1 MAGGGGEDNVAG
13 AAVMQHPL
21 QHLGAETLDTVLER
35 KRMLDAAWAVCLVA
49 LLATVAVPWF
59 LSVLEIDLGKVAVF
73 VFVMALAYL
82 IVGALTDR
90 FSNQAAVTI
99 AMRVMP
105 LVSIILMGPL
115 WHFAGG
121 LANPV
126 FLAAFV
132 LPVIISGIMV
142 SGWSAHLAALLSVVV
157 ATAVAFAESS
167 DLRWYVAGGREWVY
181 ALIGILPQLDSA
193 SAFPDV
199 RPSPAYLFTIL
210 VTFAMT
216 QSLVAFLTTPLAAL
230 VVRLDSRLRVSH
242 RLLHEVQGIFH
253 AVLSAEPEPAVVLY
267 ADSYQP
273 VQASD
278 SFFQRMLV
286 RPSAIVGKSIF
297 QVIDFERPDRVRAAF
312 NSAANGEI
320 PFCVYRVGGETRI
333 ANVSFHK
340 TDHAGTGYLYVGW
353 QELTETYYLHAAFD
367 ALEEPLLVVSAANHL
382 QYVNRA
388 AADLFGPMHFGMNA
402 DAVPDL
408 APIIAESRARKST
421 DEPLRRTVEGRPYTV
436 QSLTATLPEESA
448 ICTILWL
455 HCVEREEALFE
466 QATRDPLTGI
476 YNRRYFD
483 DALAMHVERRKRGH
497 AVSLAYFDLDKF
509 KTINDTFGHAGGDA
523 ALKGFA
529 QAMRS
534 QLREV
539 DVFARRGG
547 DEFAV
552 LFVDCGPEVGAAAIA
567 RVHALIENDGCYFEG
582 QRLPLGFSAG
592 LAECRPTDTVDD
604 LLERADRAV
613 YAAKHDGRG
622 RCVVEK

>member
-1 MAGGGGEDNVAG
+1 
-13 AAVMQHPL
+13 MQAPF
-21 QHLGAETLDTVLER
+21 QNLGTETLETVLER
-35 KRMLDAAWAVCLVA
+35 KRMLDAAWVVCLVA

-59 LSVLEIDLGKVAVF
+59 LSVLEIDLAKVAVF

-82 IVGALTDR
+82 VVGAATDR
-90 FSNQAAVTI
+90 FTNQTAVAI
-99 AMRVMP
+99 SMRVMP
-105 LVSIILMGPL
+105 LASIVLMGPL
-115 WHFAGG
+115 WHLAGG

-132 LPVIISGIMV
+132 LPVILSGIMV
-142 SGWSAHLAALLSVVV
+142 SGWAAHVAAMLSVLV
-157 ATAVAFAESS
+157 AFSVGFAESS
-167 DLRWYVAGGREWVY
+167 DLRWYVSGGRESVY
-181 ALIGILPQLDSA
+181 AFISSLPQLGSA
-193 SAFPDV
+193 SSTAFPEL

-216 QSLVAFLTTPLAAL
+216 QSLVAFLTTPLASL
-230 VVRLDSRLRVSH
+230 VLRLDSRLRVSH

-253 AVLSAEPEPAVVLY
+253 AVLSASPDPSVVLY

-278 SFFQRMLV
+278 SFFHRMLV
-286 RPSAIVGKSIF
+286 RPSALIGKSLF
-297 QVIDFERPDRVRAAF
+297 QIINFEHPERVRAAF
-312 NSAANGEI
+312 EEPSGTV

-340 TDHAGTGYLYVGW
+340 TDHAGMGYLYVGW

-367 ALEEPLLVVSAANHL
+367 ALESPLLVIGGDNRL
-382 QYVNRA
+382 QFVNRA
-388 AADLFGPMHFGMNA
+388 AGDLFGSTHFGMSV
-402 DAVPDL
+402 DAVAGLP
-408 APIIAESRARKST
+408 PIVEDSRGRTPA
-421 DEPLRRTVEGRPYTV
+421 DDPLHRTIDGRPYNI
-436 QSLTATLPEESA
+436 QSLTAKLPEESGV
-448 ICTILWL
+448 CTILWL
-455 HCVEREEALFE
+455 HCIEREEALFE

-497 AVSLAYFDLDKF
+497 DVSLAYFDLDNF

-523 ALKGFA
+523 ALRGFA

-539 DVFARRGG
+539 DIFARRGG

-552 LFVDCGPEVGAAAIA
+552 LFIDCNTEVGAAAIA
-567 RVHALIENDGCYFEG
+567 RVHALITKDGVYHEG
-582 QRLPLGFSAG
+582 RRLPLGFSAG
-592 LAECRPTDTVDD
+592 LAECRAADTVED

-613 YAAKHDGRG
+613 YIAKREGKG

>member
-1 MAGGGGEDNVAG
+1 
-13 AAVMQHPL
+13 MQNPL

-59 LSVLEIDLGKVAVF
+59 LSVLEIDLGTVAVF

-82 IVGALTDR
+82 IIGALTDR
-90 FSNQAAVTI
+90 LKNQVAVTV
-99 AMRVMP
+99 AMQLMP

-132 LPVIISGIMV
+132 LPVILSGIMV

-157 ATAVAFAESS
+157 ASAVAFAESA
-167 DLRWYVAGGREWVY
+167 DLRWYVSGGHEWLY
-181 ALIGILPQLDSA
+181 ALVGTLPQLGQA
-193 SAFPDV
+193 PAFAEL
-199 RPSPAYLFTIL
+199 RPSPAYLFTML

-216 QSLVAFLTTPLAAL
+216 QTLVAFLTTPLAAL
-230 VVRLDSRLRVSH
+230 VIRLDSRLRVSH
-242 RLLHEVQGIFH
+242 RLLHEAQGIFH
-253 AVLSAEPEPAVVLY
+253 AVLSAAPEPAVVLY
-267 ADSYQP
+267 GDSYQP
-273 VQASD
+273 VQASN

-297 QVIDFERPDRVRAAF
+297 QVIEFERPDRVREAFAA
-312 NSAANGEI
+312 APHGEI
-320 PFCVYRVGGETRI
+320 PFCVYRVGGEARI

-340 TDHAGTGYLYVGW
+340 TAHAGTGYIYVGW

-367 ALEEPLLVVSAANHL
+367 ALDEPLLVVSAAKHL

-388 AADLFGPMHFGMNA
+388 AADLFGPMHFGMSA
-402 DAVPDL
+402 DAVPHL
-408 APIIAESRARKST
+408 AQIVSDSREQKAN
-421 DEPLRRTVEGRPYTV
+421 DEPLRRTLGGRPYTV
-436 QSLTATLPEESA
+436 QSLTATLPEESG

-455 HCVEREEALFE
+455 HCVEREDALFE

-483 DALAMHVERRKRGH
+483 DTLAMHVERRKRGH
-497 AVSLAYFDLDKF
+497 AVSLAYFDLDNF

-539 DVFARRGG
+539 DIFARRGG

-567 RVHALIENDGCYFEG
+567 RVHALIMNDGCYYEG
-582 QRLPLGFSAG
+582 KRLPLGFSAG
-592 LAECRPTDTVDD
+592 LAECRSTDTVED

-613 YAAKHDGRG
+613 YVAKHEGKG
-622 RCVVEK
+622 RCVVER